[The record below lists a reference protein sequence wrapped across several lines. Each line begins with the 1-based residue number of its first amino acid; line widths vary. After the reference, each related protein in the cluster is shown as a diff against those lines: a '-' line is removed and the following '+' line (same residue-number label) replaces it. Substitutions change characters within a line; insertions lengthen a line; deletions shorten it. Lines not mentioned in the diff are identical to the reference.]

1 MTAQAQ
7 CVTKTFEDMFESF
20 KRATEFTLQMQQE
33 LFKTWPGFPE
43 PPSTPADQ
51 VKTAR
56 QEWLHALQ
64 DLAKN
69 YQEMWERQ
77 YKAGLESLEGAF
89 EVASAKD
96 PTELHEKLVELW
108 EKSFHSLKELTQS
121 QMKHFQAA
129 VEKGMQ
135 WAKKA
140 KP

>member
-1 MTAQAQ
+1 MTAQAE

-20 KRATEFTLQMQQE
+20 KKATEFTLQMQQE
-33 LFKTWPGFPE
+33 MFKMWPGFAK

-51 VKTAR
+51 FKGLY
-56 QEWLHALQ
+56 QEWLRGLQ
-64 DLAKN
+64 ELAKN

-77 YKAGLESLEGAF
+77 YKTGLESLESAF
-89 EVASAKD
+89 EVVSTKD

-108 EKSFHSLKELTQS
+108 QKSFNSLKELTQS
-121 QMKHFQAA
+121 QMKHFQE
-129 VEKGMQ
+129 VIEKGME